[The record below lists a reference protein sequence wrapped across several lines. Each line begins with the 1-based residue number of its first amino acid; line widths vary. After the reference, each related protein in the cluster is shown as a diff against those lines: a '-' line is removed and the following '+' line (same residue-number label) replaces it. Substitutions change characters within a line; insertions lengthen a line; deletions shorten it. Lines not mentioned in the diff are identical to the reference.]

1 MQLAE
6 GTSRIEA
13 FSDGVFAIAC
23 TLLIL
28 EIRLPHA
35 GADGSLW
42 SNFVALWPSYLA
54 FALSFFVILV
64 SWISHHDLM
73 QLIRAP
79 SQAVMLANGC
89 ALFYVT
95 FIPFPTAALAANLGG
110 PEAGTAVAFYSGTFV
125 LGSGAYNLLLETIA
139 RCSLRDPKS
148 GAQSVER
155 IRRSYRLA
163 FVTYLVATGMAL
175 VTPYVALALTMA
187 VRLHLLRIR
196 GMRER
201 TAAT

>member
-1 MQLAE
+1 M
-6 GTSRIEA
+6 
-13 FSDGVFAIAC
+13 FAIAC

-35 GADGSLW
+35 GAHGSLL
-42 SNFVALWPSYLA
+42 SSFVALWPSFLA

-64 SWISHHDLM
+64 SWITHHDVM
-73 QLIRAP
+73 QLIRSP

-89 ALFYVT
+89 ALIYVT
-95 FIPFPTAALAANLGG
+95 FLPFPTAALAANLGG

-125 LGSGAYNLLLETIA
+125 FGSGAFNLLLETVA
-139 RCSLRDPKS
+139 RCPLRDPKT
-148 GAQSVER
+148 GAQAVAR
-155 IRRSYRLA
+155 IRRGYRLA
-163 FVTYLVATGMAL
+163 FMTYVVATALAL

>member
-1 MQLAE
+1 M
-6 GTSRIEA
+6 
-13 FSDGVFAIAC
+13 FAIAC

-35 GADGSLW
+35 GAHGSLW

-54 FALSFFVILV
+54 FGLSFFVILV

-73 QLIRAP
+73 ELIRAP

-89 ALFYVT
+89 ALIYVT

-139 RCSLRDPKS
+139 RCPLRDPKT
-148 GAQSVER
+148 GAQAVVR
-155 IRRSYRLA
+155 IRRGYRLV

-175 VTPYVALALTMA
+175 VTPYVALALTIA